1 MASTQNDTKI
11 TWFGHST
18 FVYETPGGKRIMIDP
33 WLAGNPACPDN
44 LKHVSNLDAIL
55 ITHGHFDHIT
65 DAVSVAMS
73 AKPDVVLSILEISNW
88 LEKKDVQNL
97 TGMNK
102 GGTVDV
108 LGVKVTMLHADH
120 SCGITEEDGS
130 VIYGGEAVGYFMQM
144 ENGLKIYQSG
154 DTALFSDLRLYGEL
168 FAPDIAV
175 LPIGDYFTM
184 DPRQAAYACE
194 MLGVRQVIP
203 SHFGTF
209 PLLTGTPE
217 MLRQE
222 LSKRGYKCEVLE
234 MKPGQTLTLPLP

>member
-11 TWFGHST
+11 TWFGHAT
-18 FVYETPGGKRIMIDP
+18 FIYETPGGKRIMIDP
-33 WLAGNPACPDN
+33 WLGGNPACPDN
-44 LKHVSNLDAIL
+44 LKHVDNLDAIL

-65 DAVSVAMS
+65 DAVAVAMS

-88 LEKKDVQNL
+88 LEKKGVQNL

-108 LGVKVTMLHADH
+108 VGVKVTMLHADH

-130 VIYGGEAVGYFMQM
+130 IIYGGEAVGYFMQM

-154 DTALFSDLRLYGEL
+154 DTALFGDLRLYGEL

-209 PLLTGTPE
+209 PILTGTPE

-222 LSKRGYKCEVLE
+222 LSKRGHKCEVLE
-234 MKPGQTLTLPLP
+234 MKPGQTIPLPVS